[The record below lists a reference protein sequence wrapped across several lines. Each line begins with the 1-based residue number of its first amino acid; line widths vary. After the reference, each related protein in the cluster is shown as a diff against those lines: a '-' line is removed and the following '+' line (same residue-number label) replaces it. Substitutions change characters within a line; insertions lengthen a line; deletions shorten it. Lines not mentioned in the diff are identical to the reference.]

1 MTMLPKINSEGL
13 RLAKLESAAR
23 VSSVVNASKEEMQV
37 TKFNLGRHPAIK
49 PPVKGDGTD
58 ADGRIGLDTMRRI
71 TRDEALELMC
81 HHIGLA
87 RMFYEATPED
97 EVAVLAEAERLLS
110 SGIPGY
116 DGADVVA
123 VRAFLAAMNKF
134 YNDLKKEQGE

>member
-1 MTMLPKINSEGL
+1 M
-13 RLAKLESAAR
+13 
-23 VSSVVNASKEEMQV
+23 
-37 TKFNLGRHPAIK
+37 TKFSLDRQFPVPKN
-49 PPVKGDGTD
+49 PVKGDGTD
-58 ADGRIGLDTMRRI
+58 ADGRIGLDTMRRV

-81 HHIGLA
+81 HHIGIA

-97 EVAVLAEAERLLS
+97 EEATLKEAERILT

-134 YNDLKKEQGE
+134 YADLKKEQDEMDR